1 VAGPAIVSVGGDLSG
16 IMSVVLLVNSKAI
29 SMNAP
34 PIPPGSGSSPVRD
47 LAARIYVELVGRVM
61 LTKDQAKPN
70 PVDLAKYCYKLAEAF
85 QSVEID
91 AQKDAVAKMAKY
103 DVKVDDITNWKK

>member
-1 VAGPAIVSVGGDLSG
+1 
-16 IMSVVLLVNSKAI
+16 MS
-29 SMNAP
+29 AP
-34 PIPPGSGSSPVRD
+34 PIFPGPASSPVRD

-61 LTKDQAKPN
+61 LTKEQAKPN

-91 AQKDAVAKMAKY
+91 AQKEAVAKTAKY
-103 DVKVDDITNWKK
+103 DVKVDDMTRWKK

>member
-1 VAGPAIVSVGGDLSG
+1 MVTPAT
-16 IMSVVLLVNSKAI
+16 
-29 SMNAP
+29 
-34 PIPPGSGSSPVRD
+34 PPGSASSAVRD

-61 LTKDQAKPN
+61 LTKEQTKPN

-91 AQKDAVAKMAKY
+91 AQKEAVAKMAKY
-103 DVKVDDITNWKK
+103 DVKVDDMTSWKK